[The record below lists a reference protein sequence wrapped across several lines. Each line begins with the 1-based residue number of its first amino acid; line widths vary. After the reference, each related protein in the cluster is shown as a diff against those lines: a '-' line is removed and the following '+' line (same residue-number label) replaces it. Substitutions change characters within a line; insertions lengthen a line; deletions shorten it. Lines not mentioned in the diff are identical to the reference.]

1 MTNNFDIDYVN
12 ATKEAECGFS
22 TCRVCKA
29 KAELSKHITIFIGG
43 GLLYS
48 LCLDCADR
56 GESILIHKTERGIC
70 VSRKPSSGIVAATT
84 RDLNAITSRVK

>member
-22 TCRVCKA
+22 TCRICKTKA
-29 KAELSKHITIFIGG
+29 KLSEHITVFIGG

-48 LCLDCADR
+48 VCLECAER

-70 VSRKPSSGIVAATT
+70 VSRKSSSNIIAATT
-84 RDLNAITSRVK
+84 RELNAITSRIK